1 MISYL
6 GLSGKIVTRANRS
19 QELFKMSWEP
29 VGLNFSVGI
38 GFQKT
43 YGMIIVER
51 NIITSYLTHFQ
62 RERLHLK
69 TKHGSRHEN
78 E

>member
-51 NIITSYLTHFQ
+51 NMNTSYLTHFQ

-69 TKHGSRHEN
+69 T
-78 E
+78 

>member
-19 QELFKMSWEP
+19 QELSKMSWEP
-29 VGLNFSVGI
+29 VGLHFSVGI

-51 NIITSYLTHFQ
+51 NMNTSYLTHFQ

-69 TKHGSRHEN
+69 T
-78 E
+78 

>member
-6 GLSGKIVTRANRS
+6 GLSGKIVIRANRS
-19 QELFKMSWEP
+19 QELLKMSWEP
-29 VGLNFSVGI
+29 VGLHFSVGI

-51 NIITSYLTHFQ
+51 NMNTSYLTHFQ

-69 TKHGSRHEN
+69 T
-78 E
+78 

>member
-51 NIITSYLTHFQ
+51 NMNTSYLTYFQ

-69 TKHGSRHEN
+69 T
-78 E
+78 

>member
-51 NIITSYLTHFQ
+51 NMNTSYLTDFQ

-69 TKHGSRHEN
+69 T
-78 E
+78 

>member
-51 NIITSYLTHFQ
+51 NMNTSYLTQ

-69 TKHGSRHEN
+69 T
-78 E
+78 

>member
-29 VGLNFSVGI
+29 VGLHFSVGI

-51 NIITSYLTHFQ
+51 NMNTSYLTQ

-69 TKHGSRHEN
+69 T
-78 E
+78 

>member
-6 GLSGKIVTRANRS
+6 GLSRKIVTRANRS

-51 NIITSYLTHFQ
+51 NMNTSYLTHFQ

-69 TKHGSRHEN
+69 T
-78 E
+78 